1 MKSKGNG
8 ATILAEKLEPLAR
21 DIGFTKN
28 AIHVVLAD
36 GREVSA
42 PLQWFPRLLRATAK
56 QHSKRELISAGIDIA
71 TAPGGR
77 RSRGGKPV
85 GMVRSERSGM
95 PVSPQSQTF
104 AVWRVALR
112 RDRRGFYT
120 FSAPPSP
127 PIMPFRR
134 VTTPVAARIHVIRSI

>member
-21 DIGFTKN
+21 DIRFTRN

-56 QHSKRELISAGIDIA
+56 QRAKWELIGDGIGIHWPLVDEDVEVASLLAG
-71 TAPGGR
+71 
-77 RSRGGKPV
+77 
-85 GMVRSERSGM
+85 
-95 PVSPQSQTF
+95 
-104 AVWRVALR
+104 
-112 RDRRGFYT
+112 
-120 FSAPPSP
+120 
-127 PIMPFRR
+127 
-134 VTTPVAARIHVIRSI
+134 

>member
-21 DIGFTKN
+21 DIRFTKN

-56 QHSKRELISAGIDIA
+56 QRAKWELIGDGIGIHWPLVDEDVEVASLLAG
-71 TAPGGR
+71 
-77 RSRGGKPV
+77 
-85 GMVRSERSGM
+85 
-95 PVSPQSQTF
+95 
-104 AVWRVALR
+104 
-112 RDRRGFYT
+112 
-120 FSAPPSP
+120 
-127 PIMPFRR
+127 
-134 VTTPVAARIHVIRSI
+134 